1 MNKDLMYKYH
11 HARNQKSIYENSVVP
26 VYDDEKP
33 MESHD
38 ASLPFLK
45 LVYAVNPKTKLP
57 NGDLQYMVSDKSNP
71 EVKRWVLENLMMDT
85 GQSATPSLTKGID
98 DDTILQLVRQPN
110 EDRQSYANRVNQFM
124 RENVE
129 LYGRLEETLRE
140 RKSFPSEAV
149 KPAVPTE

>member
-11 HARNQKSIYENSVVP
+11 HARNQKSIYDNSVVP
-26 VYDDEKP
+26 VFDDEKP

-45 LVYAVNPKTKLP
+45 LVYSVNPKTKLP

-71 EVKRWVLENLMMDT
+71 EVKAWVLQNLMMDN
-85 GQSATPSLTKGID
+85 GQSSTPSLTKGID
-98 DDTILQLVRQPN
+98 DDSILQLVRHPY
-110 EDRQSYANRVNQFM
+110 EDRQTYVNRVNQFM

-129 LYGRLEETLRE
+129 LYGRLAETLRQ
-140 RKSFPSEAV
+140 RQSVSPGTVKSALSSE
-149 KPAVPTE
+149 